1 MPDRRAFLSGMLAA
15 GLWSKSTWADVGAPA
30 FLSAARNPDGSHA
43 LFGLDTNGGITFEV
57 SLPGRGHAAAAHP
70 LKPQAIAFARRPGRF
85 AVVIDCVHGRVEA
98 RLSAPPG
105 RHFSG
110 HGAYSASGESLFT
123 TENDFEAARGV
134 IGVWDVPSG
143 YARIAEIPSGGVGP
157 HDIKL
162 MPGGKLLAV
171 ANGGIETHP
180 DTGRVKLN
188 IPTMR
193 PNLGFVT
200 LDGRVQEIAELD
212 DSLLKNSIRHLAV
225 GDDGTVAVAM
235 QWQGDKRE
243 IVPVLGIHRFG
254 RPIRLI
260 ESVRSV
266 QANMKGYAGSVAI
279 SNGAE
284 NVAVTSPR
292 GNTVQVF
299 RTSRGKIE
307 FQDRLEDVCGIARGD
322 GKFFATSGIGKVC
335 VLENG
340 RMMRLSESRT
350 RWDNHLVEI

>member
-105 RHFSG
+105 RHFYG
-110 HGAYSASGESLFT
+110 HGAYSASGEFLFT

-180 DTGRVKLN
+180 DTGRPSNSTFQRCAQTSVLS
-188 IPTMR
+188 PWTAGFR
-193 PNLGFVT
+193 RLPNLT
-200 LDGRVQEIAELD
+200 
-212 DSLLKNSIRHLAV
+212 IR
-225 GDDGTVAVAM
+225 
-235 QWQGDKRE
+235 
-243 IVPVLGIHRFG
+243 
-254 RPIRLI
+254 
-260 ESVRSV
+260 
-266 QANMKGYAGSVAI
+266 
-279 SNGAE
+279 
-284 NVAVTSPR
+284 
-292 GNTVQVF
+292 
-299 RTSRGKIE
+299 
-307 FQDRLEDVCGIARGD
+307 C
-322 GKFFATSGIGKVC
+322 
-335 VLENG
+335 
-340 RMMRLSESRT
+340 SRT
-350 RWDNHLVEI
+350 RFVTWPWETTVQLLSPCNGKETSARSSRSLEYTVSADQSG